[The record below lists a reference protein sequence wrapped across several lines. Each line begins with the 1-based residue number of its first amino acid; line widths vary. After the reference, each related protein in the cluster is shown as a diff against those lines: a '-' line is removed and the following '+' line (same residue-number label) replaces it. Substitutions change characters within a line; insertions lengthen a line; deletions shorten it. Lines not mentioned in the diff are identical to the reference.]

1 MRRDTPESRRRC
13 QDEVVSLHSV
23 TGAVSDTALM
33 ASTLTTPV
41 STGEIHRRPSDSNL
55 AAQKVRRGWSDATLV
70 GLLLLVTFICYVN
83 ILANG
88 FVYDDDQQI
97 LQNPY
102 ITSWRFLPEIFGTT
116 VWSFVGQAG
125 LTNYYRPLMTLSY
138 LLLWK
143 AFGPIPMG
151 FHLFSLT
158 LHAAVVVVMFFVG
171 IRIFRDRW
179 VAWFSALLFALHP
192 IHTEAVDWIAAV
204 PDLEA
209 TLFLLLAVWAFADD
223 ARKDWRP
230 KLATMACFALA
241 LLAKEPS
248 LMFVLLAILF
258 CHIAADDRNTTTFGQ
273 KVFRYLPLCA
283 LGLAYLGLRIL
294 LFGKVA
300 PVLQHPQVTW
310 VQAIYSGFA
319 LILTY
324 TRLLIWP
331 ARLSAFHVFHAS
343 TSLLDLQVLGG
354 LGVILVCLV
363 GVFALRKA
371 PPAAFAL
378 LWIGVT
384 LAPVLNARWMAA
396 NVLTER
402 YLYLP
407 SVGFCWLLAWC
418 LVSSWRS
425 RAATAWPYAR
435 TVVAGLLLTVTA
447 AIASYQIITR
457 NRDWQTDFRLYT
469 RTLQTDPDAYVIRS
483 NLAGVYFESRDY
495 PRAEQE
501 WKTALAGKPDN
512 VINMNALGV
521 LYTVEERYTEA
532 QAMLLKAIA
541 GKPLWADSHYNYG
554 ILLHK
559 TGRDD
564 QSLEEHKKAVELAPY
579 NPQARRWY
587 AEELVATGNDAEAEK
602 QFNESLRLRSSY
614 GALDGLASIY
624 IRNGQAQKAEDILA
638 EITRQFPYDG
648 KSFLQLA
655 KLFETDGRYEEAR
668 AEYRAVLTTDPE
680 NAYATTALKRL
691 EPR

>member
-1 MRRDTPESRRRC
+1 MRRDTPDSRDRC
-13 QDEVVSLHSV
+13 QHEVVSLHSV
-23 TGAVSDTALM
+23 TGSVSEPALM
-33 ASTLTTPV
+33 PSTLITPV

-55 AAQKVRRGWSDATLV
+55 PAPKVRRAWSDATLV
-70 GLLLLVTFICYVN
+70 GLLLLVTFICYGN

-151 FHLFSLT
+151 FHLFCLT

-171 IRIFRDRW
+171 VRIFRDRW
-179 VAWFSALLFALHP
+179 IAWFSALLFALHP

-223 ARKDWRP
+223 ARKDWRA
-230 KLATMACFALA
+230 KLATLACFALA

-258 CHIAADDRNTTTFGQ
+258 CHIAADGRNTTTFGQ
-273 KVFRYLPLCA
+273 KVFRYLPLCV

-310 VQAIYSGFA
+310 GQAIYSGFA

-324 TRLLIWP
+324 TRLLVWP

-354 LGVILVCLV
+354 LGVVLVCLL
-363 GVFALRKA
+363 GIFALRKA

-418 LVSSWRS
+418 LVSLWRS
-425 RAATAWPYAR
+425 HATTAWPHAR
-435 TVVAGLLLTVTA
+435 RVVAGLLLAVTA

-457 NRDWQTDFRLYT
+457 NRDWQTDFKLYT
-469 RTLQTDPDAYVIRS
+469 RTLQTDPAAYVIRS

-521 LYTVEERYTEA
+521 LYTVEARYPEA
-532 QAMLLKAIA
+532 ETMLTAAIA
-541 GKPLWADSHYNYG
+541 AKPLWADAHYNYG

-559 TGRDD
+559 TGRDT
-564 QSLEEHKKAVELAPY
+564 QSLAEHKKAVELAPY

-587 AEELVATGNDAEAEK
+587 AEELVATGNDAEAET
-602 QFNESLRLRSSY
+602 QFNQSLGLQSSY

-624 IRNGQAQKAEDILA
+624 IRNGQAQKAEGILA

-655 KLFETDGRYEEAR
+655 KLLEADGRYSEAR
-668 AEYRAVLTTDPE
+668 TNYKEVLITDPG
-680 NAYATTALKRL
+680 NSYAATALKRL
-691 EPR
+691 ETR